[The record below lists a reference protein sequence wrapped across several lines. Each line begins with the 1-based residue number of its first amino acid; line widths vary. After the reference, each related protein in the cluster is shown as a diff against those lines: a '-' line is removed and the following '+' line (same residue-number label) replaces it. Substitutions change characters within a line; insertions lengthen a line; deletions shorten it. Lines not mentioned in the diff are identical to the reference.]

1 MENQSV
7 LRQSNGDYKVVSS
20 GGSRFYHVEM
30 FGPHAVSC
38 NCPRFLL
45 GHTTCKHMTTAEQ
58 AEQEYQAQQGVSSQP
73 EQPFLNVPLNGNS
86 GFSLLKK

>member
-58 AEQEYQAQQGVSSQP
+58 AEQEYQAEQGELLFP
-73 EQPFLNVPLNGNS
+73 NTELTRPA